1 MKAARR
7 FSGVNCK
14 NKSSD
19 FVCKSMVVYF
29 GGRKRVCRISTYFL
43 LLNQLYSE
51 PVFFFLFFSSSHI
64 SDGVLPRKPSF
75 VFSYE
80 PHIVAEENGERG
92 KWVNTLTRLSSPL
105 LQII

>member
-43 LLNQLYSE
+43 LLNQLYFE
-51 PVFFFLFFSSSHI
+51 PVFFFFLFFPPVVTSAMAFFL
-64 SDGVLPRKPSF
+64 GNRVLYFRMNLILWQRRMPRGG
-75 VFSYE
+75 
-80 PHIVAEENGERG
+80 NG
-92 KWVNTLTRLSSPL
+92 
-105 LQII
+105 